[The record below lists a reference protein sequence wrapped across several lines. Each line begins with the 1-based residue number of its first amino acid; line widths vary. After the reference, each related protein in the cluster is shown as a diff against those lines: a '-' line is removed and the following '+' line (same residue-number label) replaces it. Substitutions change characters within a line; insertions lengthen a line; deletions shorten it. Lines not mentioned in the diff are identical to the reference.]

1 MTPRL
6 RIYLELERLMLAAE
20 NVGEAMAEVIRDA
33 MDPIWYA
40 LTGEERRVLDDRSV
54 GTIRTLEGLRIPL
67 GDHLYYADPGPP
79 QKRPLPSPSQPIT
92 DWRKAA

>member
-20 NVGEAMAEVIRDA
+20 NVGEGLADAIRDA
-33 MDPIWYA
+33 MDPIWY
-40 LTGEERRVLDDRSV
+40 TFTEEERRVLDDRSV
-54 GTIRTLEGLRIPL
+54 GIVRSLEGVRIPL

-79 QKRPLPSPSQPIT
+79 QRRPLPSPSQPIT